1 VSFKKTLELTLQKLA
16 VNQTLTN
23 YLEQYQ
29 TDGKTASYILNIA
42 FLDGNIEGKSII
54 DMGTGNGI
62 FAIGAKLLGARE
74 VTAIDIDQRQIDIS
88 KENAKNLDLDINFL
102 NCNVNDVNGHYDTCI
117 MNPPFGSVKAH
128 SDIPFIEKACS
139 ISEKVYA
146 IHNYKT
152 KEFVLKQ
159 YSERGMSEL
168 TWEKI
173 KIGINRTY
181 SHHTKDRAFIDS
193 LFIRA
198 YK

>member
-1 VSFKKTLELTLQKLA
+1 MSFKKTLELTLQKLA
-16 VNQTLTN
+16 VSQSLSN

-62 FAIGAKLLGARE
+62 FAIGAKLLGASE
-74 VTAIDIDQRQIDIS
+74 VTAIDIDQKQIDIS
-88 KENAKNLDLDINFL
+88 LENSKKLGLNINFL
-102 NCNVNDVNGHYDTCI
+102 KCDVNDTTGQYDTCI
-117 MNPPFGSVKAH
+117 MNPPFGSVKTH
-128 SDIPFIEKACS
+128 SDLPFIEKACS
-139 ISEKVYA
+139 ISRKVYA

-152 KEFVLKQ
+152 KEFVLNK

-181 SHHTKDRAFIDS
+181 PHHTKDRAIIDCI
-193 LFIRA
+193 FIRA

>member
-1 VSFKKTLELTLQKLA
+1 MSFKKTLELTLQKLA
-16 VNQTLTN
+16 VSQSLSN

-62 FAIGAKLLGARE
+62 FAIGAKLLGASE
-74 VTAIDIDQRQIDIS
+74 VAAIDIDQKQIDIS
-88 KENAKNLDLDINFL
+88 LENSKKLGLNINFL
-102 NCNVNDVNGHYDTCI
+102 KCDVNDTIGQYDTCI
-117 MNPPFGSVKAH
+117 MNPPFGSVKTH
-128 SDIPFIEKACS
+128 SDLPFIEKACS
-139 ISEKVYA
+139 ISRKVYA

-152 KEFVLKQ
+152 KEFVLNK

-181 SHHTKDRAFIDS
+181 PHHTKDRAMIDCI
-193 LFIRA
+193 FIRA